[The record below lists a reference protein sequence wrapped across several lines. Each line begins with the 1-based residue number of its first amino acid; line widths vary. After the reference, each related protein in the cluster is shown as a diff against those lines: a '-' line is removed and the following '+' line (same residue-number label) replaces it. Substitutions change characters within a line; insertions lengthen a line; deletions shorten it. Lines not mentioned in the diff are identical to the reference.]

1 MNKLLKGCKPA
12 FLWVSLFL
20 GMVVTPAF
28 GETANT
34 GTETPAFD
42 NAEVLDSQQIDM
54 IATNGILA
62 QMQSGRALV
71 VEELNGK
78 VMINGRPAQV
88 GDRLA
93 AQDVLMTDVDSTA
106 RLRVDSF
113 IGVVEVAELSTLE
126 IQTLSGPVGVNP
138 NQVTALAVPRG
149 RVRLSIARSVARP
162 ARNSGVESQEVA
174 GLPTLTGLGINNL
187 SQDSTTVSSSP
198 VRVRTPAG
206 VAGVSG
212 TSFGVDV
219 SSTGKTGADTID
231 GQVAVA
237 GQNRQVLVN
246 RGFFTVINP
255 GEAPVSP
262 LQSPTISDLKMFRVL
277 KLGRTSARIIGQ
289 VDPMD
294 LVYVDNVEI
303 PTDAEGKF
311 NTIVHTP
318 PSRRIKVVVRG
329 PSVRERYYIIAL
341 D

>member
-12 FLWVSLFL
+12 FVWVGLFL
-20 GMVVTPAF
+20 GIVVTPAL
-28 GETANT
+28 
-34 GTETPAFD
+34 
-42 NAEVLDSQQIDM
+42 AEVSYAENDIEASNKAEVFDFPEVDI
-54 IATNGILA
+54 IATNGAVA
-62 QMQSGRALV
+62 QVPSGRALL
-71 VEELNGK
+71 VEELKGK
-78 VMINGRPAQV
+78 VMINGKQAQV
-88 GDRLA
+88 GDRLVA
-93 AQDVLMTDVDSTA
+93 PDVLMTDVDSTA

-138 NQVTALAVPRG
+138 NQVTGLSVPRG
-149 RVRLSIARSVARP
+149 RVRLSIARSLARP
-162 ARNSGVESQEVA
+162 ARSSEVESQQLA
-174 GLPTLTGLGINNL
+174 SLSTLTGLGINNI
-187 SQDSTTVSSSP
+187 SQDSTTASSSP

-219 SSTGKTGADTID
+219 SSTGKTGSDTVD

-237 GQNRQVLVN
+237 AQNRQVLVN

-255 GEAPVSP
+255 GQGPINP
-262 LQSPTISDLKMFRVL
+262 LQNPTISELKMFRIL
-277 KLGRTSARIIGQ
+277 RLGRTSARIIGQ
-289 VDPMD
+289 VGPMD
-294 LVYVDNVEI
+294 LVYIDNQEI

-329 PSVRERYYIIAL
+329 PSVRERYYNIAL

>member
-1 MNKLLKGCKPA
+1 MNKLLKGYKPT
-12 FLWVSLFL
+12 FVWLGLFL
-20 GMVVTPAF
+20 GMVVTPALA
-28 GETANT
+28 ETGKK
-34 GTETPAFD
+34 GTETRAL
-42 NAEVLDSQQIDM
+42 NEAEVLNSQPIDI
-54 IATNGILA
+54 IATTGMVA
-62 QMQSGRALV
+62 QMQSSRALV
-71 VEELNGK
+71 VEELKGT

-88 GDRLA
+88 GQRLA
-93 AQDVLMTDVDSTA
+93 ASDVLMTDVDSTA

-149 RVRLSIARSVARP
+149 RVRLSIARSLARP
-162 ARNSGVESQEVA
+162 ARSSGVETQEVA
-174 GLPTLTGLGINNL
+174 GLPTLTALGINNI
-187 SQDSTTVSSSP
+187 SQDSTTASSSP

-237 GQNRQVLVN
+237 AQNRQVLVN

-255 GEAPVSP
+255 GEGPVNP

-294 LVYVDNVEI
+294 LVYIDNVEI
-303 PTDAEGKF
+303 PTDQEGKF